1 MSGDEPCTQPDYRA
15 TVVRGRLTIVG
26 WHPQLIGTWGPC
38 NAHLRARDRAGIG
51 IADLTV
57 IREPGTRLELIVN
70 FLCGGH
76 RADVRDSIVRWAA
89 TLGYGRVWFP
99 DDVVDLGDAD
109 IPAEQ
114 PAVTRCQ
121 VCRSRWEDGDPEFWL
136 TARKWGNFPL
146 ACPLCGG
153 DLPQWEVT
161 DARGRAPRQWR
172 ADIPEPS

>member
-1 MSGDEPCTQPDYRA
+1 MMSEDDSATQPDYRA
-15 TVVRGRLTIVG
+15 TIARGRLTLVS
-26 WHPQLIGTWGPC
+26 WHPQLMSPWGPC
-38 NAHLRARDRAGIG
+38 NTHLRERDRAGIG

-57 IREPGTRLELIVN
+57 IREPGTRLELIVK

-76 RADVRDSIVRWAA
+76 RADVCGSIVCWAA

-99 DDVVDLGDAD
+99 DDVVDLDDVD

-136 TARKWGNFPL
+136 TVRNWGSFPL

-153 DLPQWEVT
+153 DLPQWEVA
-161 DARGRAPRQWR
+161 DPRGRATGQ
-172 ADIPEPS
+172 